1 MWPRNN
7 GIGEVNTL
15 QNQFTRYVVKAIER
29 DKAKYLK
36 KQEKIGIREII
47 TETDDIKLLAGSE
60 QQVLEIVALEQA
72 LEELSKRDRYIFL
85 ARVLDKRSYDELA
98 AELGLGYKGVSAAYY
113 RVLQK
118 LKQAL
123 KGT

>member
-47 TETDDIKLLAGSE
+47 TETDDIKLLTGSE